1 MKKTRLFS
9 LAMVIAMLFTCSFA
23 FAEPEENTLPI
34 CTDGS
39 VQLKFYMA
47 MESGSEQKMATYDEH
62 PAILTLEERTGVD
75 ITFIH
80 PPAGDDGTYFN
91 TLVASMQYPDVWIT
105 TGFNDYYPGG
115 VEGAIE
121 DGILANTNDLINQYG
136 YYYLQEAA
144 KWDAAVTRNM
154 KTDSGLWRLG
164 AANQRV
170 PVLGQQHSGLV
181 MRKDWLE
188 KYGLEVPTTVS
199 EMTTVL
205 QTLKDN
211 GVEVPFAAQK
221 YDSGFW
227 SSGNMLSSAFGVFHY
242 GFQLNDDYKT
252 VTFSM
257 LEPGYKDYINYLTSW
272 MEAGLIDRD
281 FVNRSEEDA
290 RKMVAN
296 GRSAMCW
303 IGNWTTQELTA
314 LGKVE
319 DPDFE
324 LIGISSL
331 KPDDQPDFINEFG
344 EPIVNGTSTQTWV
357 ISATSNHQ
365 KEAMKVLDYLYSPE
379 GIDLMVFGP
388 EEWDGEVIHTHNA
401 DGTRTFSDYMLHN
414 PNLEY
419 NTIRYQYTIQ
429 ALSSEY
435 SSDMEAQ
442 QYNAPINAQCW
453 EAWTKDLNNKRRIPP
468 TISLTAAESTTQ
480 VNTMNTIKTYILE
493 KVTKIICGDDSID
506 NWDSYV
512 EMLHTYG
519 IDDVIAIQQ
528 AAFDRYQVR

>member
-170 PVLGQQHSGLV
+170 PVLDQQHSGLV

-211 GVEVPFAAQK
+211 GVEVPFAAQQ
-221 YDSGFW
+221 YDSWYW
-227 SSGNMLSSAFGVFHY
+227 SSSNMLSGAFGVFHY
-242 GFQLNDDYKT
+242 GFQTERRLQDRH
-252 VTFSM
+252 
-257 LEPGYKDYINYLTSW
+257 LLHAG
-272 MEAGLIDRD
+272 AGLQ
-281 FVNRSEEDA
+281 
-290 RKMVAN
+290 
-296 GRSAMCW
+296 GLH
-303 IGNWTTQELTA
+303 QL
-314 LGKVE
+314 
-319 DPDFE
+319 P
-324 LIGISSL
+324 
-331 KPDDQPDFINEFG
+331 DQPG
-344 EPIVNGTSTQTWV
+344 WKP
-357 ISATSNHQ
+357 A
-365 KEAMKVLDYLYSPE
+365 
-379 GIDLMVFGP
+379 
-388 EEWDGEVIHTHNA
+388 
-401 DGTRTFSDYMLHN
+401 
-414 PNLEY
+414 
-419 NTIRYQYTIQ
+419 
-429 ALSSEY
+429 
-435 SSDMEAQ
+435 
-442 QYNAPINAQCW
+442 
-453 EAWTKDLNNKRRIPP
+453 
-468 TISLTAAESTTQ
+468 
-480 VNTMNTIKTYILE
+480 
-493 KVTKIICGDDSID
+493 
-506 NWDSYV
+506 
-512 EMLHTYG
+512 
-519 IDDVIAIQQ
+519 
-528 AAFDRYQVR
+528 